1 MSVDDVLL
9 LGRVAFVVALY
20 LFLLALALLLRRELR
35 VRSLSQGE
43 RAPGDLLVMEPG
55 ETGMEAGERIPLLST
70 TSVGRDGGNDI
81 VLDDTFIS
89 AEHATVSWN
98 GNGWVLSDAG
108 STNGT
113 RLNGKDVR
121 RPVAVKPGDTVEFGR
136 IKFKLVQLS

>member
-1 MSVDDVLL
+1 MTVDDILL

-43 RAPGDLLVMEPG
+43 RAPGDLLMMEPG
-55 ETGMEAGERIPLLST
+55 ETRMEAGERIPLLST
-70 TSVGRDGGNDI
+70 TRVGRDSGNDV

-89 AEHATVSWN
+89 AEHATISWN
-98 GNGWVLSDAG
+98 GKGWVLTDLG

-121 RPVAVKPGDTVEFGR
+121 RSVAIKPGDLLEFGQ
-136 IKFKLVQLS
+136 IKMKLVQV